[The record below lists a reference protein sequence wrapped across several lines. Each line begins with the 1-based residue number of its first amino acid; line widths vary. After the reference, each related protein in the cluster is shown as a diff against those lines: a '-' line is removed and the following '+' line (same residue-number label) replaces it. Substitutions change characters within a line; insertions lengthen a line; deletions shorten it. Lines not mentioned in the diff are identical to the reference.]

1 MRRIAANR
9 CGYNGYT
16 CTPLG
21 KLQPIFAHTG
31 MVWDG
36 IPEHRTPTLEQLD
49 NYKNIPAKIEG
60 FLMTLPQIPDMSQVT
75 LEVPELSCRVDFD
88 PLSDAPGA
96 TKNDPSTVGGF
107 LDNYNVYKNG
117 GTYVSAEV
125 EGATATA
132 EYVLKDT
139 LPEFEAPYILQPGLL
154 EPMVDTSFDP
164 VPIDQITAM
173 EANNNGVLLSI
184 GMLQNW
190 RTIVDGRINDLYQKV
205 RTTYGEYDAAG
216 LKDMLNQQNK
226 KSPCPNFQ
234 ITRTRGLSVIEAG
247 SPNRPIYEIAGGT
260 VYVEGSTVEVGAY
273 GSTVAGV
280 FAAYLTITEHS
291 DDIEVPY
298 TGTVS
303 VVTAPQEATEE
314 QLQVLPDIP
323 PNTETSFNF
332 LIGGVRLVPAISQAE
347 AGGTRYKLYE
357 LVAEDCLNSI
367 ELTGGTGGGGTTVTW
382 EYNGPF
388 HVVKGTTAGYVYLDP
403 FDELGTSPWLYTGQI
418 VNGDLTFNA
427 PAGNVQIKGA
437 TEVATSVTRDVYA
450 KIDLSTRHTEYTLDP
465 PIEQS
470 SDIQTQDPNVVFV
483 RLARVTVGGL
493 KYENVVLQ
501 TYGQRL
507 RDPAVQPGTPATLS
521 TSFVVDPH
529 PSLVTIPI
537 GTAVPFFAA
546 GNIYEVEGGT
556 LTGYYGEPVAG
567 STASATVYATQ
578 YQEIIQ
584 IQYGDIVLSGP
595 TNTGDI
601 YDGPFHVIPDGE
613 DGFTFDCIE
622 KDSHGNCVSIGD
634 IVFNGST
641 ICPVEPKEIDIG
653 EDAKY
658 VYAHVTAGT
667 DGVVFDTN
675 ATIAGT
681 PPAYTVRLARL
692 SGTTASQWHHGDI
705 YVDGRWS

>member
-36 IPEHRTPTLEQLD
+36 IPEHMAPTLEQLD

-96 TKNDPSTVGGF
+96 TKNDPGTVGGF

-216 LKDMLNQQNK
+216 LIDMLNQKYK
-226 KSPCPNFQ
+226 KSPCPNFKM
-234 ITRTRGLSVIEAG
+234 TRTAGLNVIQDG
-247 SPNRPIYEIAGGT
+247 SSNTPIYSISGGT
-260 VYVEGSTVEVGAY
+260 VYVDGTPVEVEAY
-273 GSTVAGV
+273 GGTNSAGV
-280 FAAYLTITEHS
+280 FVAYLTVTENPEGS
-291 DDIEVPY
+291 EEAY
-298 TGTVS
+298 TGTIS
-303 VVTAPQEATEE
+303 VIRAPNNATPEE
-314 QLQVLPDIP
+314 LQVLPKIP
-323 PNTETSFNF
+323 ANTDTTFNF
-332 LIGGVRLVPAISQAE
+332 QIGGVRLVPAPSNTE
-347 AGGTRYKLYE
+347 SHGTKYQLYE
-357 LVAEDCLNSI
+357 LVVDECLENI
-367 ELTGGTGGGGTTVTW
+367 ELSGGTGGGSTVTS
-382 EYNGPF
+382 EYDGPF
-388 HVVKGTTAGYVYLDP
+388 KVVKGTTAGYVSLEP
-403 FDELGTSPWLYTGQI
+403 FDILGTSPQVYTGKI
-418 VNGDLTFNA
+418 VNGDLPFNA
-427 PAGNVQIKGA
+427 PIGDVQITGA
-437 TEVATSVTRDVYA
+437 TDATISVTKDIYA
-450 KIDLSTRHTEYTLDP
+450 KIHLNTKQTEYVITVP
-465 PIEQS
+465 QTRPENEQ
-470 SDIQTQDPNVVFV
+470 DIIYV
-483 RLARVTVGGL
+483 RLARVTLGGI
-493 KYENVVLQ
+493 KYDKVVVTSSYARLQ
-501 TYGQRL
+501 NTAIIGQTVTRPI
-507 RDPAVQPGTPATLS
+507 D
-521 TSFVVDPH
+521 FVVDPQ
-529 PSLVTIPI
+529 PALFNIPV
-537 GTAVPFFAA
+537 GTAFPFYAV
-546 GNIYEVEGGT
+546 GNVYEVEGGT
-556 LTGYYGEPVAG
+556 LTGWYGKPATSIAG
-567 STASATVYATQ
+567 STVGATVIATQ
-578 YQEIIQ
+578 EKEIIQ
-584 IQYGDIVLSGP
+584 IQYGDIVLSG
-595 TNTGDI
+595 TTAAGDV

-613 DGFTFDCIE
+613 DGFTFDCVE
-622 KDSHGNCVSIGD
+622 KDLQGNCVSIGEV
-634 IVFNGST
+634 ILNGST
-641 ICPVEPKEIDIG
+641 ICNVEPKEIAIG
-653 EDAKY
+653 ENAKY

-675 ATIAGT
+675 SSIAGT